1 MELVEARRLAND
13 LIAQH
18 QLSGWSFRFD
28 HARQRCGS
36 CDYANAQISLSRH
49 FAQLNSKDEVYN
61 TLLHEIA
68 HAMAGP
74 RVGHGPKWQ
83 SIAKQIGA
91 RAEATNGQAEMP
103 KPKWSLACNRC
114 KKTVALRH
122 RRMLDLNHTRCG
134 YCGPPGEL
142 SWQAL

>member
-1 MELVEARRLAND
+1 MQLIEARRLAKD
-13 LIAQH
+13 LITQH
-18 QLSGWSFRFD
+18 QLSGWSLRFD
-28 HARQRCGS
+28 NARQRCGS
-36 CDYANAQISLSRH
+36 CDYAKTQISLSRH
-49 FAQLNSKDEVYN
+49 FAQLNSEDEVRN

-68 HAMAGP
+68 HALAGP

-83 SIAKQIGA
+83 KIAKQIGA
-91 RAEATNGQAEMP
+91 RVEATNGQAEMP
-103 KPKWSLACNRC
+103 KPKWSLVCNRC

-122 RRMLDLNHTRCG
+122 RRMLNLNHTRCG